1 MNSAFSTLLHLE
13 TIWHTSSSIQG
24 MHEELGDDVPVFHFY
39 IAVDKVQHLVISFDT
54 AGCV

>member
-1 MNSAFSTLLHLE
+1 MFFSTLLYLE

-24 MHEELGDDVPVFHFY
+24 MHKELSNNVPIFYFY

-54 AGCV
+54 AGYV